1 MRKII
6 NKLILNTE
14 SENKSMKELNP
25 KWVEFAKKFVN
36 SSPYLVNQSMVLKDL
51 KYGESF
57 IEVEL
62 NRNHL
67 QGWGY
72 VHGGVYSALMDS
84 AGFFAVYS
92 KVEGN
97 NSAATIEMKLNYLS
111 SAKSGK
117 LLAYGH
123 CLNLGK
129 SIGLAEAKII
139 NEEGILLAHGLVTVM
154 VTPPLKSFTNISMPS
169 KFIDSN

>member
-1 MRKII
+1 MI
-6 NKLILNTE
+6 
-14 SENKSMKELNP
+14 ELNP

-36 SSPYLVNQSMVLKDL
+36 SSPYLINQNMTLKDL
-51 KYGESF
+51 KLGESI

-72 VHGGVYSALMDS
+72 VHGGVYSALIDS
-84 AGFFAVYS
+84 AGFFAVYT

-111 SAKSGK
+111 SVKSGK

-123 CLNLGK
+123 CLELGK
-129 SIGLAEAKII
+129 SIGLAEAII
-139 NEEGILLAHGLVTVM
+139 KSEEGTLLAHGLVTVM
-154 VTPPLKSFTNISMPS
+154 VTPPLKSFSTITIPS
-169 KFIDSN
+169 KFID